1 MMYKKGQPSRLCK
14 REQRDSP
21 KVPTMWY
28 CTVAVAMF
36 LKDLAILSENHADRR
51 IVRIRHHEVT
61 AVSWW
66 A

>member
-1 MMYKKGQPSRLCK
+1 
-14 REQRDSP
+14 
-21 KVPTMWY
+21 
-28 CTVAVAMF
+28 VAMF